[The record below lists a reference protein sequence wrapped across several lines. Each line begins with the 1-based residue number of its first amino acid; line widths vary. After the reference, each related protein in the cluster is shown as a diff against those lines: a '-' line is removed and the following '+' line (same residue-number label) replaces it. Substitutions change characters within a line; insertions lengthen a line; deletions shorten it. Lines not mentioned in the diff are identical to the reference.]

1 MTLWKEIMH
10 IRRVLL
16 PATALFLLQ
25 SLAVA
30 APPLKALIVD
40 GQNNHAWKETTPV
53 LKRLLEESGRFTVD
67 VATAPAKGQDMSG
80 FQPDFSKYAVVV
92 SNYNGDA
99 WSARTQA
106 AFEQYVRNGGGF
118 VSYHAADNSFPQ
130 WKEYNQMIAVGG
142 WENRTTEKFGSRVR
156 FKEGKVVLDPSPAR
170 CGNHGARLPFQVVMR
185 DTKNPIAKGLPA
197 EWTHAADELYDSL
210 CGPAENLTVLGT
222 AHSEASNHGTGEE
235 EPMLMTIR
243 HGKGR
248 VFHTTL
254 GHDVAAMQCVGFI
267 TTLQRGA
274 EWAATGKVTIKV
286 PKDFPTAT
294 AASVRK

>member
-1 MTLWKEIMH
+1 MLH
-10 IRRVLL
+10 
-16 PATALFLLQ
+16 

-30 APPLKALIVD
+30 APPLRALIVD

-53 LKRLLEESGRFTVD
+53 LKRLLEQSGRFTVE

-92 SNYNGDA
+92 SNYNGEP
-99 WSARTQA
+99 WSAQTQA
-106 AFEQYVRNGGGF
+106 AFEQYVKNGGGF

-130 WKEYNQMIAVGG
+130 WKEYSLMTAVGG
-142 WENRTTEKFGSRVR
+142 WENRTTEKFGPRVR
-156 FKEGKVVLDPSPAR
+156 YKDGKVVLDSSPAR

-185 DTKNPIAKGLPA
+185 DAKNPIAKGLPP

-210 CGPAENLTVLGT
+210 CGPAESLTVLGT
-222 AHSEASNHGTGEE
+222 AHSEPSNHGTGEE

-243 HGKGR
+243 YGKGR

-274 EWAATGKVTIKV
+274 EWAATGKVTVKV

-294 AASVRK
+294 SASVRK

>member
-1 MTLWKEIMH
+1 MTLWREIMH
-10 IRRVLL
+10 IRRAL
-16 PATALFLLQ
+16 PPVTALFLLQ
-25 SLAVA
+25 SFAIA

-67 VATAPAKGQDMSG
+67 VATAPAKGQNMTE

-92 SNYNGDA
+92 SNYNGEP
-99 WSARTQA
+99 WSSQTQA
-106 AFEQYVRNGGGF
+106 AFEKYIRDGGGF

-130 WKEYNQMIAVGG
+130 WKEYNQMVAVGG
-142 WENRTTEKFGSRVR
+142 WENRTTEKFGPRVR
-156 FKEGKVVLDPSPAR
+156 FKEGKVVLDSSPAR

-222 AHSEASNHGTGEE
+222 AHSEPANHGTGEE

-243 HGKGR
+243 YGKGR

-267 TTLQRGA
+267 ATLQRGA
-274 EWAATGKVTIKV
+274 EWAASGKVTLKV
-286 PKDFPTAT
+286 PKDFPTAS
-294 AASVRK
+294 AASVRQ

>member
-10 IRRVLL
+10 IRRALL
-16 PATALFLLQ
+16 PAAALLLLQ
-25 SLAVA
+25 SIVSA
-30 APPLKALIVD
+30 APPLKVLLVD

-53 LKRLLEESGRFTVD
+53 LKRLLEETGRFTVE
-67 VATAPAKGQDMSG
+67 VATTPAKGQDMSA

-92 SNYNGDA
+92 SNYNGDP
-99 WSARTQA
+99 WPDKTQA
-106 AFEQYVRNGGGF
+106 AFEKYVRDGGGF
-118 VSYHAADNSFPQ
+118 VSYHAADNAFPQ

-185 DTKNPIAKGLPA
+185 DSKNPIAKGLPV
-197 EWTHAADELYDSL
+197 EWRHSNDELYDSL

-222 AHSEASNHGTGEE
+222 AHSEATNHGTGEE

-243 HGKGR
+243 YGKGR

>member
-1 MTLWKEIMH
+1 MH

-16 PATALFLLQ
+16 PTTVLLLLH
-25 SLAVA
+25 SLAIA
-30 APPLKALIVD
+30 APSLKALIVD

-53 LKRLLEESGRFTVD
+53 LKRLLEESGRFTVE

-92 SNYNGDA
+92 SNYNGDPWPA
-99 WSARTQA
+99 KTQA
-106 AFEQYVRNGGGF
+106 AFEQYVRNGGGL
-118 VSYHAADNSFPQ
+118 VSYHAADNAFPQ

-142 WENRTTEKFGSRVR
+142 WENRTTEKFGPRVR
-156 FKEGKVVLDPSPAR
+156 FKEGKVVLDSSTAR
-170 CGNHGARLPFQVVMR
+170 CGNHGARLPFQVIMR
-185 DTKNPIAKGLPA
+185 DSKNPIVRGLPTQ
-197 EWTHAADELYDSL
+197 WTHVADELYDSL

-222 AHSEASNHGTGEE
+222 AHSEPTNRGTGEE

-243 HGKGR
+243 YGKGR

-267 TTLQRGA
+267 ITLQRGA
-274 EWAATGKVTIKV
+274 EWAATGKVTGKV
-286 PKDFPTAT
+286 PQDFPTAT

>member
-1 MTLWKEIMH
+1 MH
-10 IRRVLL
+10 TRRVLL
-16 PATALFLLQ
+16 PAAVLLLLQ

-53 LKRLLEESGRFTVD
+53 LKRLLEESGRFTVEI
-67 VATAPAKGQDMSG
+67 ATAPEKGQDMSG
-80 FQPDFSKYAVVV
+80 FHPEFSKYAVVV
-92 SNYNGDA
+92 SNYNGEP
-99 WSARTQA
+99 WSSQTQA

-130 WKEYNQMIAVGG
+130 WKEYSRMTAIGG
-142 WENRTTEKFGSRVR
+142 WENRTTEKFGPRVR
-156 FKEGKVVLDPSPAR
+156 YKDGKVVLDRSPAR
-170 CGNHGARLPFQVVMR
+170 CGNHGSRLPFQVVMR
-185 DTKNPIAKGLPA
+185 YTKHPIAKGLPA

-210 CGPAENLTVLGT
+210 CGPAENLTVVGT
-222 AHSEASNHGTGEE
+222 AHSEPSNHGTGEE

-243 HGKGR
+243 YGKGR

-274 EWAATGKVTIKV
+274 EWAATGKVTVPV